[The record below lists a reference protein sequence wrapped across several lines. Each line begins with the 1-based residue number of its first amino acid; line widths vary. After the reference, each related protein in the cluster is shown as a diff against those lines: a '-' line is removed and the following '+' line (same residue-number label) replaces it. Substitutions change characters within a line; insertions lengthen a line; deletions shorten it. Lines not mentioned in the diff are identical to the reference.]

1 MTLDSDDPNFQ
12 IDMGFVDLYI
22 GQVNVI
28 ADITQSHFVRQRTP
42 IPFDEEIFDPTNSFF
57 PENSTFVAPWTGS
70 FKFFKENFRY
80 LLIYFDLLYQ
90 QFIQNHS
97 GQDLTHNHLEQY

>member
-22 GQVNVI
+22 GQVNVV
-28 ADITQSHFVRQRTP
+28 ADITQNHFVRQRTP

-70 FKFFKENFRY
+70 FKFYKENFRY
-80 LLIYFDLLYQ
+80 DDIS
-90 QFIQNHS
+90 IIS
-97 GQDLTHNHLEQY
+97 HLFRIRVRAHGGYEHITTWYIA